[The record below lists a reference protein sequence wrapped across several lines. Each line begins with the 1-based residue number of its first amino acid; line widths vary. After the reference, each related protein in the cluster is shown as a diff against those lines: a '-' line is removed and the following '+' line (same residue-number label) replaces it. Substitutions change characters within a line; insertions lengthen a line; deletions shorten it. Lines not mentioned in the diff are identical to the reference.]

1 MRLAR
6 LLLQLAALVA
16 CCGSVAGEAT
26 QEHVPTRSTE
36 DYIDELSKCAGVETI
51 SLRQIVRIGTMMLNS
66 AWLTIRSTKG
76 TVLRSGQGWG
86 SASMQSS
93 EKLRLNSFS
102 AQCLWTRARKPPVRD
117 WLQLSISFPSSS
129 SSAPRSGS
137 STYTRQPLKGKGRA
151 SQRTIRFRGDAVCL
165 CPAVAGGVAGAI
177 VGTIV
182 VTKFPCVRLAFRE
195 QHGNA
200 DDYCRPSHF
209 TPP

>member
-1 MRLAR
+1 MNV
-6 LLLQLAALVA
+6 ALIAILRRDIGA
-16 CCGSVAGEAT
+16 C
-26 QEHVPTRSTE
+26 RS
-36 DYIDELSKCAGVETI
+36 YA
-51 SLRQIVRIGTMMLNS
+51 VR
-66 AWLTIRSTKG
+66 
-76 TVLRSGQGWG
+76 VLRVHVVQKIKASGPRLG